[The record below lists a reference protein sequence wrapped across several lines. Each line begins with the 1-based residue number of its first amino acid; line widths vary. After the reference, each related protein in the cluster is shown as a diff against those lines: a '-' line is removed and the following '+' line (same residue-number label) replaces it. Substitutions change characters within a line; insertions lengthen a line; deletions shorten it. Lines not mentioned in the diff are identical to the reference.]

1 MKVSTIICVI
11 TLQLSFQNFR
21 VNYFW
26 FYISKKI
33 LFDIEIQSLKKVY
46 LVFEQEKFKDERIRE
61 DS

>member
-33 LFDIEIQSLKKVY
+33 LFDIEIQLLKKVY

>member
-33 LFDIEIQSLKKVY
+33 LFDIEIQLLKKVY
-46 LVFEQEKFKDERIRE
+46 LVFEREKFKDERIRE

>member
-11 TLQLSFQNFR
+11 TLQLLFQNFR

-33 LFDIEIQSLKKVY
+33 LFDIEIQLLKKVY